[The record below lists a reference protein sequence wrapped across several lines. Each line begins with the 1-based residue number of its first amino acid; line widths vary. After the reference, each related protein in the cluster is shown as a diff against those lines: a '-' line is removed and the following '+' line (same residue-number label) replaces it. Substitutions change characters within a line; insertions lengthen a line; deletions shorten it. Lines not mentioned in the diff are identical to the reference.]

1 MPAAIDQSTDVTN
14 QMRHVIQKLHEVPD
28 FVKRASDNDQF
39 GDPETLQT
47 HVYADPSKRLFP
59 CHTKAATWLSAA
71 YFAHQQSQ
79 YSETHRAFVQ
89 DRIIKV
95 AEFFGIKPGIQQL
108 FKEAAAVNSYED
120 AVTPDTAY
128 ALTWKDATGA
138 VQRKYPMRNP
148 SEVKVAAEWFDKN
161 CTEFDFDTRHTI
173 ATKLF
178 AKMAEF
184 NVNDTDTSKI
194 ERAAGFGYC
203 EKQAMQEAWEKRALL
218 TKKQYPDYSAQAA
231 ALAAAVAT
239 NDIDLRDFGLRTKMA
254 SSMDTFDQQT
264 HLRRFYGEVIDWPEN
279 TLFAIT
285 EKVAAE
291 FLDAHVATATG
302 AVYKQADLRQLS
314 SGDLED
320 WIGSDFMQ
328 KCGGLIMDH
337 KKLAAALPELKK
349 EDAALFDKLA
359 ASRGIRVTER
369 LHGETTSLSA
379 EELQAFASA
388 YAAG

>member
-14 QMRHVIQKLHEVPD
+14 QMRHVIQKLHEMPD
-28 FVKRASDNDQF
+28 FVKRASDNEQF

-79 YSETHRAFVQ
+79 YSESHRAFVQ

-120 AVTPDTAY
+120 AVTPDSAY
-128 ALTWKDATGA
+128 ALTWQDAKGTT
-138 VQRKYPMRNP
+138 QRKYPMRNP

-161 CTEFDFDTRHTI
+161 CTEFDFDTRHMI

-184 NVNDTDTSKI
+184 NVNVPDTSKI

-203 EKQAMQEAWEKRALL
+203 EKQAMQTAWENRALL
-218 TKKQYPDYSAQAA
+218 TKRQYPDYSAQAS
-231 ALAAAVAT
+231 ALAAAVAS

-264 HLRRFYGEVIDWPEN
+264 HLRRFYGESIDWPEN

-291 FLDAHVATATG
+291 FLNAHVATATG

-314 SGDLED
+314 SSDLED
-320 WIGSDFMQ
+320 WIGPDFMQ
-328 KCGGLIMDH
+328 KCGGLIVDH

-359 ASRGIRVTER
+359 ASRGIQITER

-379 EELQAFASA
+379 DELQAFASA

>member
-14 QMRHVIQKLHEVPD
+14 QMRHVIQNLHEVPD
-28 FVKRASDNDQF
+28 FVKRASDNEQF
-39 GDPETLQT
+39 GDPETLQI
-47 HVYADPSKRLFP
+47 HLYADPSKRLFP

-79 YSETHRAFVQ
+79 YSETRRAFVQ

-120 AVTPDTAY
+120 AVTPDSAY
-128 ALTWKDATGA
+128 ALTWRDAAGT

-148 SEVKVAAEWFDKN
+148 SEVKVAAAWFDKN

-184 NVNDTDTSKI
+184 SVNDTDTAKI

-231 ALAAAVAT
+231 ALAAAVAS

-264 HLRRFYGEVIDWPEN
+264 HLRRFYGETIDWPEN

-291 FLDAHVATATG
+291 FLDSHVATATG
-302 AVYKQADLRQLS
+302 AVYKRADLRQLS

-320 WIGSDFMQ
+320 WIGSEFMQ

-359 ASRGIRVTER
+359 ASRGIQVTER
-369 LHGETTSLSA
+369 MHGETTSLSA